1 MCERA
6 GVEYLGS
13 IPLDPA
19 IAVASEKGLSLF
31 SKAEVSDKDLSDA
44 PIQDFRVLH
53 VLYQLLRIIDALLLQ
68 LDEGKN
74 RYF

>member
-44 PIQDFRVLH
+44 PIQDFASLTS
-53 VLYQLLRIIDALLLQ
+53 LNNIIDALLLK

-74 RYF
+74 R